1 LAEKSAAITLCAS
14 SVLINVAKST
24 DTSCEKGG
32 KIAEEESPAK
42 LLLHSASK
50 GFALLLLLL
59 LPPPPPDDFSDSG
72 ALMRSPST

>member
-1 LAEKSAAITLCAS
+1 M
-14 SVLINVAKST
+14 INVAKST

-59 LPPPPPDDFSDSG
+59 PPPPPDDFSDSG
-72 ALMRSPST
+72 ALIRSPST